1 MDWPNDVGC
10 DSSPQQTF
18 RSGTRRLRLHCRRG
32 RKSSKLKLFDEWET
46 IRMADWTLKGAQLRG
61 KVRRFIQASVV
72 RENTD
77 ELLAVR
83 KGECNRCGAC
93 CKILF
98 RCPFLAEDA
107 EGQFRCRI
115 YAYRF
120 SQCRLFPLHAE
131 DLGELAGQ
139 CSYTFD
145 GKAAPTDADAPA
157 PVPAD

>member
-1 MDWPNDVGC
+1 MGDWA
-10 DSSPQQTF
+10 
-18 RSGTRRLRLHCRRG
+18 LRG
-32 RKSSKLKLFDEWET
+32 V
-46 IRMADWTLKGAQLRG
+46 QLRG
-61 KVRRFIQASVV
+61 KVRRFIQASIL

-77 ELLAVR
+77 ELLAQR

-98 RCPFLAEDA
+98 KCPFLAEET

-115 YAYRF
+115 YEYRF

-139 CSYTFD
+139 CSYTFE
-145 GKAAPTDADAPA
+145 GQPAPA
-157 PVPAD
+157 GAEAPEPIPAAD